1 VFNFMHYKVTI
12 KKLKEGSM
20 KKHLLIGSAIIVLLL
35 CVAVTPTLAQSNGKC
50 TIWYWDWTG
59 SGSSFT
65 GPAYLWLDSNGT
77 FINDFSE
84 TGTWN
89 EFDGSRYLIFDD
101 APYSFWSGKKT
112 RGFMYDTDGTTT
124 PGTLPGLWYSKGTN
138 KKNCDWTTGVKALRD
153 GPSMNSPQ

>member
-1 VFNFMHYKVTI
+1 MFDFMHYKVTI

-35 CVAVTPTLAQSNGKC
+35 CVAVTPSLAQSNGKC

-59 SGSSFT
+59 TGSSFT

-89 EFDGSRYLIFDD
+89 EFDGSRYLSLMMPHIVSGQVKRQGALCMILM
-101 APYSFWSGKKT
+101 APLPQELSQVYGIARGPT
-112 RGFMYDTDGTTT
+112 RRTVIG
-124 PGTLPGLWYSKGTN
+124 S
-138 KKNCDWTTGVKALRD
+138 
-153 GPSMNSPQ
+153 